1 MPRKSK
7 PSPNDTSW
15 EDLITHD
22 GMCVVDSH
30 QIITYWSPNAER
42 ILGRKAEEVLGKPCH
57 EVVAG
62 RAPQNYRFCRR
73 NCPVM
78 AKARRGRPTPDY
90 DVLCTMP
97 GGDVKWLN
105 MSIVIPKARKNA
117 LRVVHLLRD
126 VTGHRQTEEF
136 ARKASAALR
145 DLLVEGN
152 GHATERARDGAP
164 PLPQLSRRE
173 TQVLRLLAS
182 GMTTEKVASTLSIQI
197 VTARNYI
204 NRVLAKLGVQSRLQ
218 AVVFASEHKLI

>member
-1 MPRKSK
+1 MPRKPKAFANNSF
-7 PSPNDTSW
+7 W
-15 EDLITHD
+15 EGLVTHD

-30 QIITYWSPNAER
+30 QRIMYWSPSAER
-42 ILGRKAEEVLGKPCH
+42 ILGLKAEEVLGKPCH

-73 NCPVM
+73 NCPVI

-90 DVLCTMP
+90 DVLCSLRD
-97 GGDVKWLN
+97 GDVKWLN
-105 MSIVIPKARKNA
+105 MSIVIPKAERNA
-117 LRVVHLLRD
+117 LRVVHLFRD
-126 VTGHRQTEEF
+126 VTGHRHTEEF
-136 ARKASAALR
+136 ARKASTALR

-152 GHATERARDGAP
+152 GHATEAARDDTT

-173 TQVLRLLAS
+173 TQVLQLLAS

-204 NRVLAKLGVQSRLQ
+204 NRVLAKLGVQNRLQ